1 MDNHSII
8 SRRFKNLRESKKDSH
23 GKELPMS
30 QLAEILCNEKFI
42 ENYTSE
48 AIRQEIRKV
57 EQKNKFP
64 QLFLIKAYSNYFNV
78 TADYLLGI
86 RDNAVVDENIA
97 MIGKTTGL
105 SDNSISTLKRVNTN
119 WNPREIK
126 MLNYIMTDTYSFL
139 EFLKWLSI
147 YIDNQYTI
155 PITHTDKGLIQ
166 CGYTV
171 NGENAIELGKK
182 IKDNKGNDGY
192 ESIGVGVDILESH
205 AMLQMQKIMNQ
216 WRDSFKNLE
225 RK

>member
-86 RDNAVVDENIA
+86 RDNAVVDEDFA
-97 MIGKTTGL
+97 MIGRVTGL
-105 SDNSISTLKRVNTN
+105 SDDAIRVFKEMSKEELTTFNNLAAVDNLLHLLLTSLWSYANNSTFVDIEITN
-119 WNPREIK
+119 N
-126 MLNYIMTDTYSFL
+126 
-139 EFLKWLSI
+139 
-147 YIDNQYTI
+147 
-155 PITHTDKGLIQ
+155 ITESKNKITDKNEIESIMKFQ
-166 CGYTV
+166 
-171 NGENAIELGKK
+171 AIDTFNIVLHF
-182 IKDNKGNDGY
+182 IKESFRNSVSQAADNKLNLLKANLKTH
-192 ESIGVGVDILESH
+192 ELEEQLKD
-205 AMLQMQKIMNQ
+205 A
-216 WRDSFKNLE
+216 R
-225 RK
+225 